1 MEFGK
6 AVRIARKKA
15 RLTQSEL
22 AERINVHEVTLRSWE
37 RNAYEPRASDI
48 KKLCEVLEV
57 SEAELLN
64 GPANQE
70 IEIRILIRQTDEEV
84 GKVTMDMFDGVLQD
98 TGEIGQL
105 RTQGMDTFERME
117 LQLER
122 SGIDNDLRNVRS
134 QLARLRSVTSQLGRA
149 ERMAEIAALEQEEA
163 EMLQRRQ
170 TLISRIGGTGSEAD
184 DPLNSLNPE
193 TVANA
198 RAAGASDDDIRA
210 WAIRNAGN

>member
-84 GKVTMDMFDGVLQD
+84 GKVTMDMSKDAPFLQLV
-98 TGEIGQL
+98 EIGPHKTGLNLVFGPEKSL
-105 RTQGMDTFERME
+105 REVCDE
-117 LQLER
+117 LLASE
-122 SGIDNDLRNVRS
+122 GKIDA
-134 QLARLRSVTSQLGRA
+134 ARDA
-149 ERMAEIAALEQEEA
+149 IY
-163 EMLQRRQ
+163 
-170 TLISRIGGTGSEAD
+170 
-184 DPLNSLNPE
+184 
-193 TVANA
+193 
-198 RAAGASDDDIRA
+198 GA
-210 WAIRNAGN
+210 